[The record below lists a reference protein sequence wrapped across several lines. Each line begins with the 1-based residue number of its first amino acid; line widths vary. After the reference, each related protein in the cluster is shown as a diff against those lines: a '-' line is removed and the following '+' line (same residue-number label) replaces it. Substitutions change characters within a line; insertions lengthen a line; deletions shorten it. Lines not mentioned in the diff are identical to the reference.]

1 MSLIEVVLGGVITGG
16 LYALIAIGFNLQYG
30 VARIFNLAYGE
41 FLMAAAFATF
51 WMFTLAH
58 IDPILGMALSVP
70 VTFAANWLVYRV
82 LMLPLVRRARTRDDL
97 EGDTILATFGLL
109 FVLKGAAQ
117 LAFTP
122 DNRFYNYLNTPV
134 QVVGFTFAANRVLA
148 FAIAC
153 AVGLALWL
161 FLTRTRMGAAM
172 RALAVDPT
180 GARLVGIDATAMSA
194 LAFAGGG
201 ALVAVAGTLIS
212 TFLTFNPAIGVEF
225 TMKALVVVMMGGVG
239 NMVGS
244 LVAGVLLGVAES
256 LCSYLLDSGL
266 TLAVA
271 YFLFLVVL
279 LVRPR
284 GLFGTP

>member
-1 MSLIEVVLGGVITGG
+1 
-16 LYALIAIGFNLQYG
+16 
-30 VARIFNLAYGE
+30 
-41 FLMAAAFATF
+41 MAAAFAAF

-70 VTFAANWLVYRV
+70 VTFAANWLVYRL

-148 FAIAC
+148 FGIAC

>member
-1 MSLIEVVLGGVITGG
+1 M
-16 LYALIAIGFNLQYG
+16 
-30 VARIFNLAYGE
+30 
-41 FLMAAAFATF
+41 
-51 WMFTLAH
+51 
-58 IDPILGMALSVP
+58 
-70 VTFAANWLVYRV
+70 
-82 LMLPLVRRARTRDDL
+82 
-97 EGDTILATFGLL
+97 
-109 FVLKGAAQ
+109 
-117 LAFTP
+117 LAF
-122 DNRFYNYLNTPV
+122 
-134 QVVGFTFAANRVLA
+134 G
-148 FAIAC
+148 IAC

-266 TLAVA
+266 ALAVA

>member
-1 MSLIEVVLGGVITGG
+1 
-16 LYALIAIGFNLQYG
+16 
-30 VARIFNLAYGE
+30 
-41 FLMAAAFATF
+41 
-51 WMFTLAH
+51 
-58 IDPILGMALSVP
+58 
-70 VTFAANWLVYRV
+70 
-82 LMLPLVRRARTRDDL
+82 
-97 EGDTILATFGLL
+97 
-109 FVLKGAAQ
+109 VLKGAAQ

-134 QVVGFTFAANRVLA
+134 QIVGFTFAANRVLA
-148 FAIAC
+148 FGIAC
-153 AVGLALWL
+153 AVGVVLWL
-161 FLTRTRMGAAM
+161 FLTRTRLGAAM

-180 GARLVGIDATAMSA
+180 GARLVGIDATSMSA
-194 LAFAGGG
+194 LAFAAGG

-244 LVAGVLLGVAES
+244 LVAGILLGVAES